1 MNKKQDNI
9 NKLVKKFNDKNYSEV
24 ENDSDILRREDKDE
38 PFYSN
43 IYALSLSMQGQKDKA
58 INVFNENT
66 KKFPYYV
73 LSYFNLA
80 RIYSEKDESKKT
92 IALFNK
98 SIEIDPRFIDSY
110 IYLADYY
117 ISRNLFDDAKKVS
130 KKCIDS
136 NPENTSGYT
145 SYSKICLFKNNYD
158 EAIKFSTKAI
168 DLDSNN
174 FYAFMIKGVAQ
185 HSLGEYQKALI
196 SYENSIS
203 LNKFFPDLY
212 NNYGVTLS
220 KLNRNIE
227 AIEAFKKSISLN
239 DKFPEA
245 IRNLAKEY
253 AIVDNPSVNFALNY
267 DRFNKALLL
276 INKSLSLK
284 PDYID
289 GLRTKSLILLN
300 LNKYDDAL
308 NIQKKLIKLDS
319 ANVVDFCNLGVLYQN
334 LGDIELAKDSFKKAI
349 KSDSNYTPSFRYLS
363 GVTSYKFDDPYINI
377 MEEKLSS
384 KSLDDD
390 MQMQLFF
397 ALSKAYEDIGNF
409 DKALNFINKA
419 NEKLELM
426 FPYDINSLLETSSQI
441 KKTFSSN
448 YMNSLKESG
457 IMNSKLIFIIGMPR
471 SGTTLVE
478 QILSS
483 HSIVQGGGELDFF
496 ENCLRKN
503 FNGKPM
509 LEIINNFQNSSDDI
523 LSLIGDDYL
532 KMIGNL
538 RNKDVFITDKMPTN
552 FKYIGIIMKIFP
564 DAKVIHCQRDP
575 YDTCISN
582 YKNYFNAKSMGYT
595 NNMDNL
601 ISYYNN
607 YQRLIKH
614 WEKLPYIDYLS
625 IKYEDLISDQKSM
638 TEQIL
643 KYCNLDWEDNCL
655 DFYKNKRVVNT
666 ASHYQ
671 VRQKINNKSVGFWKN
686 YESLFMNYD
695 KDVFDI
701 N

>member
-1 MNKKQDNI
+1 
-9 NKLVKKFNDKNYSEV
+9 
-24 ENDSDILRREDKDE
+24 
-38 PFYSN
+38 
-43 IYALSLSMQGQKDKA
+43 
-58 INVFNENT
+58 
-66 KKFPYYV
+66 
-73 LSYFNLA
+73 
-80 RIYSEKDESKKT
+80 
-92 IALFNK
+92 
-98 SIEIDPRFIDSY
+98 
-110 IYLADYY
+110 
-117 ISRNLFDDAKKVS
+117 
-130 KKCIDS
+130 
-136 NPENTSGYT
+136 
-145 SYSKICLFKNNYD
+145 
-158 EAIKFSTKAI
+158 
-168 DLDSNN
+168 
-174 FYAFMIKGVAQ
+174 
-185 HSLGEYQKALI
+185 
-196 SYENSIS
+196 
-203 LNKFFPDLY
+203 
-212 NNYGVTLS
+212 
-220 KLNRNIE
+220 
-227 AIEAFKKSISLN
+227 
-239 DKFPEA
+239 
-245 IRNLAKEY
+245 
-253 AIVDNPSVNFALNY
+253 
-267 DRFNKALLL
+267 
-276 INKSLSLK
+276 
-284 PDYID
+284 
-289 GLRTKSLILLN
+289 
-300 LNKYDDAL
+300 
-308 NIQKKLIKLDS
+308 
-319 ANVVDFCNLGVLYQN
+319 
-334 LGDIELAKDSFKKAI
+334 
-349 KSDSNYTPSFRYLS
+349 
-363 GVTSYKFDDPYINI
+363 
-377 MEEKLSS
+377 
-384 KSLDDD
+384 
-390 MQMQLFF
+390 
-397 ALSKAYEDIGNF
+397 
-409 DKALNFINKA
+409 
-419 NEKLELM
+419 
-426 FPYDINSLLETSSQI
+426 
-441 KKTFSSN
+441 
-448 YMNSLKESG
+448 
-457 IMNSKLIFIIGMPR
+457 MPR

>member
-1 MNKKQDNI
+1 
-9 NKLVKKFNDKNYSEV
+9 
-24 ENDSDILRREDKDE
+24 
-38 PFYSN
+38 
-43 IYALSLSMQGQKDKA
+43 
-58 INVFNENT
+58 
-66 KKFPYYV
+66 
-73 LSYFNLA
+73 
-80 RIYSEKDESKKT
+80 
-92 IALFNK
+92 
-98 SIEIDPRFIDSY
+98 
-110 IYLADYY
+110 
-117 ISRNLFDDAKKVS
+117 
-130 KKCIDS
+130 
-136 NPENTSGYT
+136 
-145 SYSKICLFKNNYD
+145 
-158 EAIKFSTKAI
+158 
-168 DLDSNN
+168 
-174 FYAFMIKGVAQ
+174 
-185 HSLGEYQKALI
+185 
-196 SYENSIS
+196 
-203 LNKFFPDLY
+203 
-212 NNYGVTLS
+212 
-220 KLNRNIE
+220 
-227 AIEAFKKSISLN
+227 
-239 DKFPEA
+239 
-245 IRNLAKEY
+245 
-253 AIVDNPSVNFALNY
+253 
-267 DRFNKALLL
+267 
-276 INKSLSLK
+276 
-284 PDYID
+284 
-289 GLRTKSLILLN
+289 
-300 LNKYDDAL
+300 
-308 NIQKKLIKLDS
+308 
-319 ANVVDFCNLGVLYQN
+319 
-334 LGDIELAKDSFKKAI
+334 
-349 KSDSNYTPSFRYLS
+349 
-363 GVTSYKFDDPYINI
+363 
-377 MEEKLSS
+377 
-384 KSLDDD
+384 

-671 VRQKINNKSVGFWKN
+671 VRQKINNKSVGF
-686 YESLFMNYD
+686 
-695 KDVFDI
+695 
-701 N
+701 